1 MNASARLLKSFILRP
16 LRQDRIRTLLTV
28 ISVALGVA
36 VVIAIDRAGV
46 AATGSFQSSL
56 QTLVGKTDLE
66 ITAPG
71 GVDETVLGRLVSLP
85 RNVRFSPVIE
95 ATATIPALGSVTVYG
110 VDPFA
115 APVSEGRPGRDIAPA
130 GPAFLAISS
139 SLASR
144 LHLKQKDTV
153 VLRFDGTPAR
163 FHIGA
168 VIPVSSKSA
177 EFAVA
182 DLADLQQA
190 LQRFG
195 RLDRIDV
202 FVSKSEP
209 FEAVERE
216 LRQVLPETYALD
228 RPGARSEE
236 NQRML
241 RAFRWNLR
249 VLSYI
254 SLVVGAFLIYNTISI
269 SVVRRR
275 AEIGVLRAVGASRGM
290 VLGLFLAEA
299 VLLGLAGSL
308 AGIVLG
314 RFLAEG
320 AVGLIGQTVNAL
332 YTSSK
337 PAAIEL
343 TWPSALIALS
353 TGMAVSVLSALS
365 PAFDAMSI
373 TPTAAMARGGFEVE
387 GRLAWK
393 RRLAGAAGLALFSLL
408 AARGEAIDGKPVWGY
423 VATFLA
429 IACAALAAP
438 AVVLAIHR
446 ISRNAV
452 RRAFGV
458 EGLLAARGLVASL
471 PRTSVV
477 VGALATAIAMMAS
490 VGIMVGSFRETVL
503 VWLDYQLRADLYIR
517 AAGRPAAGQYPPLPP
532 EIGDTLRS
540 VPGIAALDT
549 FSGMEFRYGGVRAT
563 MAGQDMTVVR
573 RHGRFR
579 FLDGDRDEILSSLPN
594 HDRVIISEPFA
605 NKHRLRTGDSIDL
618 PVGERRARF
627 RIAGVYYE
635 YSSEFGY
642 VLMDG
647 STWNRYLPD
656 RPATNLAVYLEPS
669 ADKEAVRREV
679 QRRTAQWKMFMAD
692 NRTLREGAVLI
703 FDRTFAITYALEA
716 VAILVAMLG
725 AANSL
730 LALVLDRRRE
740 IGMLRFLGAAPGQIR
755 RMILVEAG
763 FVGLLANLLGM
774 ALGFV
779 LSLLLIHVINK
790 QSFGWTIQFHP
801 PFGLLA
807 GAAASILI
815 ATILAALYPAR
826 VAARLDPIEVVHME

>member
-1 MNASARLLKSFILRP
+1 MSAHLRLLRSFILRP
-16 LRQDRIRTLLTV
+16 LRQDRIRTLLIV
-28 ISVALGVA
+28 ISVALGVG

-71 GVDETVLGRLVSLP
+71 GVDETVLGRLAPLP

-95 ATATIPALGSVTVYG
+95 ATAVVPAIGAVTVFG
-110 VDPFA
+110 VDPFTSGSQFRAEGDPA
-115 APVSEGRPGRDIAPA
+115 ASS
-130 GPAFLAISS
+130 GPPFLALSAP
-139 SLASR
+139 LARR
-144 LHLKQKDTV
+144 LHLKQRDT
-153 VLRFDGTPAR
+153 LALQFDGSPAHFR
-163 FHIGA
+163 VGA
-168 VIPVSSKSA
+168 VVKVSSDSS
-177 EFAVA
+177 EFAIA
-182 DLADLQQA
+182 DIADLQQA
-190 LQRFG
+190 LRRFG

-202 FVSKSEP
+202 FVSKNEP

-216 LRQVLPETYALD
+216 LRQALPETYALD

-299 VLLGLAGSL
+299 LLLGLAGSL
-308 AGIVLG
+308 AGLLLG

-332 YTSSK
+332 YSSSQ

-343 TWPSALIALS
+343 TWPSALVAMF
-353 TGMAVSVLSALS
+353 TGLAVSVLSALS
-365 PAFDAMSI
+365 PALDAMAI
-373 TPTAAMARGGFEVE
+373 TPTAAMARGGFQLE

-393 RRLAGAAGLALFSLL
+393 RRLAGALGLALLSLV
-408 AARGEAIDGKPVWGY
+408 ASRGEAIDGKPVWGY
-423 VATFLA
+423 AATFLA
-429 IACAALAAP
+429 IASAALAAP
-438 AVVLAIHR
+438 AVVLAVHSIT
-446 ISRNAV
+446 RNAV
-452 RRAFGV
+452 RRSLGV

-477 VGALATAIAMMAS
+477 VGALATAIAMMVS

-517 AAGRPAAGQYPPLPP
+517 AAGRPAAGQYPALPP

-540 VPGIAALDT
+540 VPGVAALDT

-573 RHGRFR
+573 QHGRFR
-579 FLDGDRDEILSSLPN
+579 FLDGSHDEILASLPG

-605 NKHRLRTGDSIDL
+605 NKHHLRTGDSIEL
-618 PVGERRARF
+618 PVGDRRARF
-627 RIAGVYYE
+627 LIRGVYYE

-642 VLMDG
+642 VLMDRT
-647 STWNRYLPD
+647 TWTRYLPG

-669 ADKEAVRREV
+669 ADKEAVRREI
-679 QRRTAQWKMFMAD
+679 QRRTARWKLFLAD
-692 NRTLREGAVLI
+692 NRTLREGAVVI

-801 PFGLLA
+801 PYGLLA
-807 GAAASILI
+807 GAAVSILG
-815 ATILAALYPAR
+815 ATMLAALYPAR
-826 VAARLDPIEVVHME
+826 VAARLNPIEVVHME